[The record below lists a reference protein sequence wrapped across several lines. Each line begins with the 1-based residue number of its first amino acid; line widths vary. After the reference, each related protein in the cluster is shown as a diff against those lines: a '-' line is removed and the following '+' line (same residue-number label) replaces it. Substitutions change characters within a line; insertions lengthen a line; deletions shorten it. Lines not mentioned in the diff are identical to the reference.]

1 MLAGWVAELLGLLGL
16 LEGVSVGLVHR
27 GPTRSDS
34 KFSWF
39 GPPRLGSACW
49 ASVWVSSARLHLGFG
64 SSHLGWARALRLR
77 SFRLGLIALGSNP
90 ASLHGLAWVQLSVV
104 RPSSARPFF
113 RFGLGLGAAHL
124 GPTTMQN
131 RKAVS

>member
-1 MLAGWVAELLGLLGL
+1 MLE
-16 LEGVSVGLVHR
+16 VGSVHR
-27 GPTRSDS
+27 GLTRSMLRRGRPSADS

-39 GPPRLGSACW
+39 GSPRLGSACW

-77 SFRLGLIALGSNP
+77 SFHLGLIALGSNP
-90 ASLHGLAWVQLSVV
+90 ASLHGLAWVQLPALV
-104 RPSSARPFF
+104 RPSSARLLL
-113 RFGLGLGAAHL
+113 RFGLGLGAALL